1 MKKYLFLVATLLLI
15 LSMSVSAQNY
25 NNRRNTG
32 NRRNNMNYSRSE
44 QMMRMTPQER
54 VDLMTKELNLTTKE
68 ASEVLALCEKHEA
81 ERIEEVNKHRSERGT
96 GYANRD
102 ARRDEFREMRAEQ
115 MEKQFAELEKIIG
128 KERAEKWNE
137 LRQDVR
143 DSNREGRYDGR
154 GYNRNSRRDVNNR
167 GNFDNRRSDYMMRLS
182 AQERVDLMT
191 KELDLTSEQAAQILA
206 LIQKYEDQRNQE
218 VDEHREERRTERLN
232 RDARRDEFREMRT
245 KQMEEQQA
253 ELEKIIGKE
262 KLDKWNSMR
271 QDVRDTNRAGRRNP
285 GYRNR

>member
-1 MKKYLFLVATLLLI
+1 MKKHLFLVATLLLI

-206 LIQKYEDQRNQE
+206 LTQKYEDQRNQE

>member
-1 MKKYLFLVATLLLI
+1 MKKYLFLAATLLLT

-68 ASEVLALCEKHEA
+68 ASEVLALCEKHET

-137 LRQDVR
+137 LHQDVR

-206 LIQKYEDQRNQE
+206 LTQKYEDQRNQE

>member
-1 MKKYLFLVATLLLI
+1 MKKYLFLTATLLLT

-32 NRRNNMNYSRSE
+32 NRRNNTNYNRSE

-102 ARRDEFREMRAEQ
+102 ARRDEFREMRADQ
-115 MEKQFAELEKIIG
+115 MKKQQAEHEKIIG
-128 KERAEKWNE
+128 KEN
-137 LRQDVR
+137 
-143 DSNREGRYDGR
+143 
-154 GYNRNSRRDVNNR
+154 
-167 GNFDNRRSDYMMRLS
+167 
-182 AQERVDLMT
+182 
-191 KELDLTSEQAAQILA
+191 
-206 LIQKYEDQRNQE
+206 
-218 VDEHREERRTERLN
+218 
-232 RDARRDEFREMRT
+232 
-245 KQMEEQQA
+245 
-253 ELEKIIGKE
+253 
-262 KLDKWNSMR
+262 LDKWNRMR
-271 QDVRDTNRAGRRNP
+271 QDVRDTNRTGRRNT

>member
-1 MKKYLFLVATLLLI
+1 MKKYLFLAATLLLT

-68 ASEVLALCEKHEA
+68 ASEVLALCEKHET

-206 LIQKYEDQRNQE
+206 LTQKHEDQRNQE

>member
-1 MKKYLFLVATLLLI
+1 MKKYLFLAATLLLT

-68 ASEVLALCEKHEA
+68 ASEVLALCEKHET

-206 LIQKYEDQRNQE
+206 LTQKYEDQRNQE
-218 VDEHREERRTERLN
+218 VDEHREERRTERSN
-232 RDARRDEFREMRT
+232 RDTRRDEFREMRT
-245 KQMEEQQA
+245 KQMEEKQA

>member
-1 MKKYLFLVATLLLI
+1 MKKHLFLVATLLLT

-32 NRRNNMNYSRSE
+32 NRRNNMNYNRSE
-44 QMMRMTPQER
+44 QMMRMSPQER
-54 VDLMTKELNLTTKE
+54 VDLMTKELNLTSQE

-128 KERAEKWNE
+128 KERAEKWSE

-143 DSNREGRYDGR
+143 NSNREGRYDGR
-154 GYNRNSRRDVNNR
+154 GYNRNSRRDVYNR

-191 KELDLTSEQAAQILA
+191 KELNLTSEQAAKVLA
-206 LIQKYEDQRNQE
+206 LTKKFEDQRIEE
-218 VDEHREERRTERLN
+218 VEVHRKERRTERLN
-232 RDARRDEFREMRT
+232 RDARRDEFREMRANE
-245 KQMEEQQA
+245 MEKQQA

-262 KLDKWNSMR
+262 NLDKWNSLR
-271 QDVRDTNRAGRRNP
+271 QEVRDTNRAGRGNP

>member
-1 MKKYLFLVATLLLI
+1 MKKHLFLVAALLLI

-32 NRRNNMNYSRSE
+32 NRRNNMNYNRSE

-206 LIQKYEDQRNQE
+206 LTQKYEDQRNQE

>member
-1 MKKYLFLVATLLLI
+1 MKKYLFLVATLLLT

-68 ASEVLALCEKHEA
+68 ASEVLALCEKHET

-206 LIQKYEDQRNQE
+206 LTQKYEDQRNQE

>member
-1 MKKYLFLVATLLLI
+1 MKKHLFLVATLLLT

-32 NRRNNMNYSRSE
+32 NRRNNMNYNRSE

-206 LIQKYEDQRNQE
+206 LTQKYEDQRNQE

-285 GYRNR
+285 GYRN

>member
-1 MKKYLFLVATLLLI
+1 MKKHLFLVATLLLI

-206 LIQKYEDQRNQE
+206 LTQKYEDQRNQE

-285 GYRNR
+285 GYRN

>member
-1 MKKYLFLVATLLLI
+1 MKKYLFLAATLLLT

-32 NRRNNMNYSRSE
+32 NRRNNMNYNRSE

-206 LIQKYEDQRNQE
+206 LTQKYEDQRNQE

-232 RDARRDEFREMRT
+232 RDARRDDFREMRT

>member
-1 MKKYLFLVATLLLI
+1 MKKYLFLTATLLLT

-32 NRRNNMNYSRSE
+32 NRRNNTNYNRSE

-81 ERIEEVNKHRSERGT
+81 KRIEEVDKHRSERGT

-102 ARRDEFREMRAEQ
+102 ARRDEFREMRANE
-115 MEKQFAELEKIIG
+115 MEKQQAELEKIIG
-128 KERAEKWNE
+128 KERTEKWNE
-137 LRQDVR
+137 LRQEVR
-143 DSNREGRYDGR
+143 DSNRDGRYDGR
-154 GYNRNSRRDVNNR
+154 GYNRNSRRDVYNR

-191 KELDLTSEQAAQILA
+191 KELNLTSEQAAKVLA
-206 LIQKYEDQRNQE
+206 LTKKFEDQRIEE
-218 VDEHREERRTERLN
+218 VEVHRKERRTERLN
-232 RDARRDEFREMRT
+232 RDARRDEFREMRANE
-245 KQMEEQQA
+245 MEKQQA

-262 KLDKWNSMR
+262 NLDKWNSLR
-271 QDVRDTNRAGRRNP
+271 QEVRDTNRAGRGNP

>member
-1 MKKYLFLVATLLLI
+1 MKKHLFLVATLLLI

-32 NRRNNMNYSRSE
+32 NRRNNMNYNRSE

-206 LIQKYEDQRNQE
+206 LTQKYEDQRNQE

>member
-1 MKKYLFLVATLLLI
+1 MKKYLFLAATLLLT

-206 LIQKYEDQRNQE
+206 LTQKYEDQRNQE

-232 RDARRDEFREMRT
+232 RDARLDEFREMRT

>member
-1 MKKYLFLVATLLLI
+1 MKKYLFLAATLLLT

-68 ASEVLALCEKHEA
+68 ASEVLALCEKHET

-206 LIQKYEDQRNQE
+206 LTQKYEDQRNQE

>member
-1 MKKYLFLVATLLLI
+1 MKKYLFLAATLLLT

-32 NRRNNMNYSRSE
+32 NRRNNMNYNRSE

-68 ASEVLALCEKHEA
+68 ASEVLALCEKHET

-206 LIQKYEDQRNQE
+206 LTQKYEDQRNQE

>member
-1 MKKYLFLVATLLLI
+1 MKKHLFLVATLLLT

-32 NRRNNMNYSRSE
+32 NRRNNMNYNRSE

-128 KERAEKWNE
+128 KERAEKWSE

-143 DSNREGRYDGR
+143 NSNREGRYDGR

-206 LIQKYEDQRNQE
+206 LTQKYEDQRNQE

>member
-1 MKKYLFLVATLLLI
+1 MKKHLFLVATLLLI
-15 LSMSVSAQNY
+15 LSMSISAQNY

-32 NRRNNMNYSRSE
+32 NRRNNMNYNRSE

-206 LIQKYEDQRNQE
+206 LTQKYEDQRNQE

>member
-1 MKKYLFLVATLLLI
+1 MKKYLFLAATLLLT

-68 ASEVLALCEKHEA
+68 ASEVLALCEKHET

-206 LIQKYEDQRNQE
+206 LTQKYEDQRNQE

-232 RDARRDEFREMRT
+232 RDARLDEFREMRT

>member
-1 MKKYLFLVATLLLI
+1 MKKHLFLVATLLLT

-68 ASEVLALCEKHEA
+68 ASEVLALCEKHET

-206 LIQKYEDQRNQE
+206 LTQKYEDQRNQE

>member
-1 MKKYLFLVATLLLI
+1 MKKYLFLVATLLLT

-32 NRRNNMNYSRSE
+32 NRRNNMNYNRSE

-206 LIQKYEDQRNQE
+206 LTQKYEDQRNQE

>member
-1 MKKYLFLVATLLLI
+1 MKKYLFLAATLLLT

-68 ASEVLALCEKHEA
+68 ASEVLALCEKHET

-115 MEKQFAELEKIIG
+115 MEKQFAKLEKIIG

-206 LIQKYEDQRNQE
+206 LTQKYEDQRNQE

>member
-1 MKKYLFLVATLLLI
+1 MKKYLFLAATLLLT

-68 ASEVLALCEKHEA
+68 ASEVLALCEKHET

-206 LIQKYEDQRNQE
+206 LTQKYEDQRNQE
-218 VDEHREERRTERLN
+218 VDEHREERRTERSN
-232 RDARRDEFREMRT
+232 RDTRRDEFREMRT

>member
-1 MKKYLFLVATLLLI
+1 MKKHLFLVATLLLT

-32 NRRNNMNYSRSE
+32 NRRNNMNYNRSE

-206 LIQKYEDQRNQE
+206 LTQKYEDQRNQE

>member
-1 MKKYLFLVATLLLI
+1 MKKYLFLAATLLLT

-206 LIQKYEDQRNQE
+206 LTQKYEDQRNQE

>member
-1 MKKYLFLVATLLLI
+1 MKKYLFLAATLLLT

-68 ASEVLALCEKHEA
+68 ASEVLALCEKHET

-206 LIQKYEDQRNQE
+206 LTQKYEDQRNQE

-232 RDARRDEFREMRT
+232 RDARRDDFREMRT

>member
-1 MKKYLFLVATLLLI
+1 MKKHLFLVAALLLI

-32 NRRNNMNYSRSE
+32 NRRNNMNYNRSE

-206 LIQKYEDQRNQE
+206 LTQKYEDQRNQE

-285 GYRNR
+285 GYRN

>member
-1 MKKYLFLVATLLLI
+1 MKKYLFLVATLLLT

-167 GNFDNRRSDYMMRLS
+167 GNFYNRRSDYMMRLS

-206 LIQKYEDQRNQE
+206 LTQKYEDQRNQE

-271 QDVRDTNRAGRRNP
+271 QDVRDTNRAGRRNS

>member
-1 MKKYLFLVATLLLI
+1 MKKYLFLVATLLLT

-206 LIQKYEDQRNQE
+206 LTQKYEDQRNQE

>member
-1 MKKYLFLVATLLLI
+1 MKKHLFLVATLLLI

-32 NRRNNMNYSRSE
+32 NRRNNMNYNRSE

-68 ASEVLALCEKHEA
+68 ASEVLALCEKHET

-206 LIQKYEDQRNQE
+206 LTQKYEDQRNQE

>member
-1 MKKYLFLVATLLLI
+1 MKKHLFLVATLLLI

-68 ASEVLALCEKHEA
+68 ASEVLALCEKHET

-206 LIQKYEDQRNQE
+206 LTQKYEDQRNQE

-232 RDARRDEFREMRT
+232 RDARRDDFREMRT

-271 QDVRDTNRAGRRNP
+271 QDVRDTNRTGRRNP

>member
-1 MKKYLFLVATLLLI
+1 MKKHLFLVATLLLI

-32 NRRNNMNYSRSE
+32 NRRNNMNYNRSE

-206 LIQKYEDQRNQE
+206 LTQKYEDQRNQE

-262 KLDKWNSMR
+262 KMDKWNSMR